1 MNSGTKFAGL
11 RWPRDRLRIG
21 MTIVDIQT
29 NFMTLELKGDPG
41 RLNEYGWRGI
51 YLDSHKVRVSPMQ
64 FAITK

>member
-1 MNSGTKFAGL
+1 
-11 RWPRDRLRIG
+11 